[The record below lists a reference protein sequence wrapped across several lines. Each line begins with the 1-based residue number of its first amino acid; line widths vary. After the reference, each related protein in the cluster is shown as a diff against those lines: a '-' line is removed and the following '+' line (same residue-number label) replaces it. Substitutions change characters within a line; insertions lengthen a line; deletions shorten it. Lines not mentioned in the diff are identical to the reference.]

1 MMNEQKINDWLAE
14 VTKWWDD
21 NEVGAN
27 TDDPEGDVMYDAF
40 SFIEEIIELSKE
52 SKESNE

>member
-1 MMNEQKINDWLAE
+1 MNEQKINDWLAE